1 ESRLRC
7 ALAGVGGPLTGGAPS
22 ARPAHRPAACSATL
36 ARCLAAD
43 DAAVAAKTGTD
54 QRGAPVRSGE
64 SAVPGEAGEAGTE
77 AALQAVFAA
86 LPDFPRFRLGRT
98 FDTWVHELARTE
110 DVAELATV
118 LGSTSTRTFS
128 RIIVAVTLVHGLP
141 RFFAR
146 CEAQE
151 FTIEHVHAAAR
162 VAKDLPFEELPE
174 LDKYLGRRRADVTI
188 DTFKKSLA
196 MKAASLQ

>member
-1 ESRLRC
+1 AELKSI
-7 ALAGVGGPLTGGAPS
+7 AKAFLAEVVEQLNGGTTSG
-22 ARPAHRPAACSATL
+22 RNAHQHATFSVTL
-36 ARCLAAD
+36 DRFLAAD

-64 SAVPGEAGEAGTE
+64 PATPGEAGEAGTE
-77 AALQAVFAA
+77 AALQTVFAR
-86 LPDFPRFRLGRT
+86 LLDFPRFHLGRT
-98 FDTWVHELARTE
+98 LETWGHELARTE

-151 FTIEHVHAAAR
+151 FTIEHVH
-162 VAKDLPFEELPE
+162 
-174 LDKYLGRRRADVTI
+174 
-188 DTFKKSLA
+188 
-196 MKAASLQ
+196 

>member
-1 ESRLRC
+1 
-7 ALAGVGGPLTGGAPS
+7 TF
-22 ARPAHRPAACSATL
+22 SATL
-36 ARCLAAD
+36 DRFLAAD

-54 QRGAPVRSGE
+54 QRGGPVRSGE
-64 SAVPGEAGEAGTE
+64 SAAPGEAGEASTEAGTE

-128 RIIVAVTLVHGLP
+128 RII
-141 RFFAR
+141 
-146 CEAQE
+146 
-151 FTIEHVHAAAR
+151 
-162 VAKDLPFEELPE
+162 
-174 LDKYLGRRRADVTI
+174 
-188 DTFKKSLA
+188 
-196 MKAASLQ
+196 